1 MGRRLRF
8 ALLLVVPVALVVFV
22 ATSVAWLATMYLLT
36 KTERDGWFYAHPMTT
51 AVTYWGGTAVIALA
65 LTERLARRLAARH
78 SRATDERAA

>member
-22 ATSVAWLATMYLLT
+22 ATSAAWLGMMYLLT
-36 KTERDGWFYAHPMTT
+36 KAQRTQWIYAHPMTT

-65 LTERLARRLAARH
+65 LTQRLAGSLSARR
-78 SRATDERAA
+78 SRPTSERAA